1 MIFFTA
7 RSHIRT
13 PHRGCRRFA
22 DLGLRPLITR
32 AAVRSPS
39 FTQGSRSSVDG
50 RDRRLA
56 QSSGQ
61 YQVQRGRLKNE
72 EQLETPETVIARY
85 AAQISLWALWISGG
99 ALFVAVC
106 AFILELRRRFD
117 EGVRLSVNIMP
128 RAKLFGGVQDAN
140 TYLSVIVTNRGSAPT
155 TITHFLLFYY
165 PNQLALY
172 LPRWSGRWLKWLR
185 PQPSFIANTGTPG
198 PIPYFLEPGKTGLEW
213 LPTRLTL
220 NK

>member
-1 MIFFTA
+1 
-7 RSHIRT
+7 
-13 PHRGCRRFA
+13 
-22 DLGLRPLITR
+22 
-32 AAVRSPS
+32 
-39 FTQGSRSSVDG
+39 VDG

-185 PQPSFIANTGTPG
+185 PRPSFIANTGTPG
-198 PIPYFLEPGKTGLEW
+198 PIPYFLELGKNWFGMATYTPDLEQMIQSG
-213 LPTRLTL
+213 RLCVGIVGSHSDKTL
-220 NK
+220 FKRVRPWKVPEDAKSI